1 MTEAEFVQEY
11 KKSLL
16 EPTTKSLVLWLKGEL
31 GLAMEEKDQDLRSWF
46 ATLDA
51 ESQAMIEYLIER
63 NTDSILFRTLCYL
76 DGSRINTSEP
86 GDRMRY
92 RITCTQNGVVE
103 ELIKDPDTD
112 LHDHYYQ

>member
-1 MTEAEFVQEY
+1 MTEAAFVQAY
-11 KKSLL
+11 KKNLL

-46 ATLDA
+46 AILDA

-76 DGSRINTSEP
+76 DGSLINDSDV
-86 GDRMRY
+86 GDRKQY
-92 RITCTQNGVVE
+92 KIVCAQHGVVE
-103 ELIKDPDTD
+103 DLIKDPGAD